1 MRIRALVIC
10 LLLLTASCSGGDDA
24 AAVCESDGGF
34 GTAAD
39 SAPTPPDPFPE
50 GCVVL
55 EGEEGESFLRVQLAE
70 DDEQRQIGLMGREDL
85 PEDAGMLF
93 VFEEEV
99 QGAFW
104 MKDTLIPLSIAYI
117 DSDGEIVDI
126 KDMQPCEADPCDVY
140 PSDAPYIQALEVNLG
155 AFETMGIAEGDTVR
169 LTEE

>member
-1 MRIRALVIC
+1 MRLRSVAIC
-10 LLLLTASCSGGDDA
+10 LLLVTASCGGGDDA
-24 AAVCESDGGF
+24 AAICESDGGF
-34 GTAAD
+34 GTAAA

-55 EGEEGESFLRVQLAE
+55 ESEEGETFLRVQLAE
-70 DDEQRQIGLMGREDL
+70 DDAQRQIGLMGREDL

-93 VFEEEV
+93 IFEEEV

-104 MKDTLIPLSIAYI
+104 MKDTLTPLSIAYI
-117 DSDGEIVDI
+117 ASDGEIVDI

-169 LTEE
+169 LIEE

>member
-1 MRIRALVIC
+1 MRIRALSIC
-10 LLLLTASCSGGDDA
+10 LLLLTVSCSADDA
-24 AAVCESDGGF
+24 TAACDAEGGF
-34 GTAAD
+34 GTAAA
-39 SAPTPPDPFPE
+39 SAPTPSDPFPQ

-55 EGEEGESFLRVQLAE
+55 EGADGESFLRVQLAE

-117 DSDGEIVDI
+117 GSDGEIVDI

-155 AFETMGIAEGDTVR
+155 AFEAMGITEGDTVR
-169 LTEE
+169 LVQK

>member
-1 MRIRALVIC
+1 MRIRSLAV
-10 LLLLTASCSGGDDA
+10 LLLLVAASCSGGDDA
-24 AAVCESDGGF
+24 AAACETEGGF
-34 GTAAD
+34 GTSTS

-50 GCVVL
+50 GCVAL
-55 EGEEGESFLRVQLAE
+55 EGEEGETFLRVQLAE
-70 DDEQRQIGLMGREDL
+70 NEDQREIGLMGREDL
-85 PEDAGMLF
+85 PDDAGMLF
-93 VFEEEV
+93 IFEEEV

-117 DSDGEIVDI
+117 GSDGEIVDI
-126 KDMQPCEADPCDVY
+126 KDMQPCEEDPCDVY